1 MRKSQKMPSQQQ
13 LNQIHTPTMTSQ
25 INQSPD
31 LSPINKPQKQII
43 RKTSMIELHRVEN
56 EDIQIKPKRV
66 IQNIKDTKQQLFSQQ
81 IPRNEK
87 KQKPRVETSEGQN
100 RGLDFTFAQN
110 FSNKQIIMKEFSSN
124 GLTKKFF
131 V

>member
-13 LNQIHTPTMTSQ
+13 LKKIHTPTMTSQ
-25 INQSPD
+25 ITQSPD
-31 LSPINKPQKQII
+31 LSPINKPLKQII
-43 RKTSMIELHRVEN
+43 RKASMIELHRVEN
-56 EDIQIKPKRV
+56 EDILIRPKRV
-66 IQNIKDTKQQLFSQQ
+66 IQNLKDTKQQLFSQQ

-87 KQKPRVETSEGQN
+87 KQKPRVETSECQN

>member
-13 LNQIHTPTMTSQ
+13 MKKMLIPTMTSQ
-25 INQSPD
+25 ITYSPE
-31 LSPINKPQKQII
+31 LSPTDKSQKQMI
-43 RKTSMIELHRVEN
+43 RKTSMIELHRVEI
-56 EDIQIKPKRV
+56 EDFQIRPKRV
-66 IQNIKDTKQQLFSQQ
+66 LQMAKDTKQQLFSQQ
-81 IPRNEK
+81 NPRKEK

-110 FSNKQIIMKEFSSN
+110 FSNKQMIMKEFSSN
-124 GLTKKFF
+124 ILTKKFF